1 LKPFVFQHFRTI
13 LTINKYNMKE
23 NFLASFKEALQIEDR
38 EIALADVFRDYEEW
52 DSLSRLSLIAVLDE
66 KFDLQIEDKEFEQ
79 LVTVGDL
86 FGVVEKKGG

>member
-1 LKPFVFQHFRTI
+1 
-13 LTINKYNMKE
+13 MKE